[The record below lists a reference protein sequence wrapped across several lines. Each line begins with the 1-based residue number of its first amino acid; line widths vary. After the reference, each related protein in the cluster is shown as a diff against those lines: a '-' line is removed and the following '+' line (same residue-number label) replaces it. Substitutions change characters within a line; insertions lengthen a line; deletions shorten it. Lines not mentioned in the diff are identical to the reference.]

1 MQHVSGPHAPFFGC
15 CNWGK
20 GAMRHGCSVQ
30 SVTGS
35 LNSVS
40 SSLSA
45 VPDLTTYIA
54 SLTPAV
60 TAYTALGPTIF
71 ADMQSQVTSI
81 NSSLTSVS
89 THVLTH

>member
-45 VPDLTTYIA
+45 VPDLTSYIA

-60 TAYTALGPTIF
+60 TAYAALGPTIICRH
-71 ADMQSQVTSI
+71 AELRSPP
-81 NSSLTSVS
+81 S
-89 THVLTH
+89 TPASRR